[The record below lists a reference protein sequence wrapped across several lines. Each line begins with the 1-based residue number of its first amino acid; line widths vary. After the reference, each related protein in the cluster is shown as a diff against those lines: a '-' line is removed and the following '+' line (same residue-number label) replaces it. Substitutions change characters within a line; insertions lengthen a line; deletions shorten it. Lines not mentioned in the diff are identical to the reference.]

1 MALSLFLNSI
11 FTEKILTLFRKVKK
25 KSLWLN
31 GSILPKWKKMR
42 LLKRIFLWQLVE
54 KLPNHH
60 RPKLQQVGFTNFFFF
75 RFSPLFFNLLIIKIS
90 SSTVRHSSRPQRP
103 NRRFEETESEPEVHQ
118 QQRRTPSKRQRS
130 TSTASPRRRPTRS
143 TRSQKSKN
151 RYYYLDYF

>member
-11 FTEKILTLFRKVKK
+11 FTEKNINSFQESEEEEPLVKRVNTSKVEENASSEEDIPLAARRKTPQPSPTKTPT
-25 KSLWLN
+25 
-31 GSILPKWKKMR
+31 GR
-42 LLKRIFLWQLVE
+42 FQE
-54 KLPNHH
+54 
-60 RPKLQQVGFTNFFFF
+60 FFSY

-151 RYYYLDYF
+151 RYY

>member
-1 MALSLFLNSI
+1 MCFGTFTFFEQYFHGKNINSFQESEEEEPLVKRVNTSKVEENASSEEDI
-11 FTEKILTLFRKVKK
+11 PLAARRKTPQPSPTKTPT
-25 KSLWLN
+25 
-31 GSILPKWKKMR
+31 GR
-42 LLKRIFLWQLVE
+42 
-54 KLPNHH
+54 
-60 RPKLQQVGFTNFFFF
+60 FFFLSI
-75 RFSPLFFNLLIIKIS
+75 SPLFFNLLIIIIS

-151 RYYYLDYF
+151 RYY

>member
-11 FTEKILTLFRKVKK
+11 FTEKNINSFQESEEEEPLVKRVNTSKVEENASSEEDIPLAARRKTPQPSPTKTPT
-25 KSLWLN
+25 
-31 GSILPKWKKMR
+31 GR
-42 LLKRIFLWQLVE
+42 FHE
-54 KLPNHH
+54 
-60 RPKLQQVGFTNFFFF
+60 FFFPIP
-75 RFSPLFFNLLIIKIS
+75 PLFFNLLIIIIS

-151 RYYYLDYF
+151 R

>member
-1 MALSLFLNSI
+1 MCFGT
-11 FTEKILTLFRKVKK
+11 FTFFEQYFHGKNINFFQESEEEEPLVKRVNTSKVEENASSEEDIPLAARRKTPQPSPTKTPT
-25 KSLWLN
+25 
-31 GSILPKWKKMR
+31 GR
-42 LLKRIFLWQLVE
+42 FYD
-54 KLPNHH
+54 
-60 RPKLQQVGFTNFFFF
+60 FFFF
-75 RFSPLFFNLLIIKIS
+75 RFSHLFFNLLIIIIS

-151 RYYYLDYF
+151 RYY